1 MTETDDKFVL
11 CFIFSGCGNN
21 VVFDVG
27 FAIDGSNSIDSNE
40 YRLTKDFVEDIIGIF
55 SISEQATHIG
65 LLEYGSEASIKIYFD
80 EYSEA
85 AELLESLTQIQSGS
99 TNIGRGLE
107 KALDMFSAQNG
118 MRDKVKFPLWREGAC
133 KLDADFALTCT

>member
-1 MTETDDKFVL
+1 MASFS
-11 CFIFSGCGNN
+11 CYIFSGCGNN
-21 VVFDVG
+21 VVYDVG

-65 LLEYGSEASIKIYFD
+65 LLEYGSEASIKVYFD
-80 EYSEA
+80 DYFEA
-85 AELLESLTQIQSGS
+85 GELLEFFEALTQTQSGS

-107 KALDMFSAQNG
+107 KTLDMFSARNG
-118 MRDKVKFPLWREGAC
+118 MRDEVKFTLWRVGTC
-133 KLDADFALTCT
+133 KLDADFVVT